1 MRIAA
6 AFILLI
12 SLAMAFKLE
21 KEHPVFEDDPHEQY
35 SPDEQYEPDEQDE
48 PYELD
53 EPAEL
58 YELDEPAERIEQEED
73 EDGNKVIEQFT
84 LHCRDRQAFAK
95 LPDCFSKFLRL
106 CPTLKQTCYFVLSS
120 QERSLTHLLCVG

>member
-1 MRIAA
+1 MIFSELETNGKDYVQKITIKTFFTETKDLKMRIAA

-35 SPDEQYEPDEQDE
+35 SPDELDEPDEQYEPDEQ
-48 PYELD
+48 D

-58 YELDEPAERIEQEED
+58 YELDEPEERIEQEED
-73 EDGNKVIEQFT
+73 EDGNKVIEQFDAP
-84 LHCRDRQAFAK
+84 LPRQ
-95 LPDCFSKFLRL
+95 
-106 CPTLKQTCYFVLSS
+106 T
-120 QERSLTHLLCVG
+120 